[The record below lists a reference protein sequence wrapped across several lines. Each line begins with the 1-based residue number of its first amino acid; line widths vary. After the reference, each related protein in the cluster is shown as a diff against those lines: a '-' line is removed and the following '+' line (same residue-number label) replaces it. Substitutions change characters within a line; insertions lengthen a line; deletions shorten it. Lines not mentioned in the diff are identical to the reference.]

1 VKLERSLDLS
11 FFAYYIIGNQ
21 FRLHTHTDTQEITMT
36 ESKSGFE
43 IRADLLGQAQS
54 ILTDN
59 VDRRRDSLFEHNNIH
74 PENKLAPPADEI
86 SAQDIIVVAKQLYEF
101 VNQK

>member
-1 VKLERSLDLS
+1 MSNS
-11 FFAYYIIGNQ
+11 N
-21 FRLHTHTDTQEITMT
+21 
-36 ESKSGFE
+36 KSGFE

-59 VDRRRDSLFEHNNIH
+59 VDRRRDSLFEYNNIH
-74 PENKLAPPADEI
+74 PENKLDLPANEI
-86 SAQDIIVVAKQLYEF
+86 SAQDIIVIAKQLYEF